1 LNHKLLLDQNISY
14 KLVSKLIDIFPNSS
28 HVRLE
33 NLQNASDKEIRKFTL
48 AEGFNIVTFDI
59 DFYEMSLIEGFPPK
73 IIWLRCGNSST
84 MNIEKMLREN
94 FIRIKDFFENETFS
108 CLELF

>member
-14 KLVSKLIDIFPNSS
+14 KLVKNLQEIFPNSS

-33 NLQNASDKEIRKFTL
+33 SLQNADDKIIREFAL
-48 AEGFNIVTFDI
+48 SNGFNIVTFDI
-59 DFYEMSLIEGFPPK
+59 DFYETSLIEGYPPK

-84 MNIEKMLREN
+84 KNIENILKTSFTKIIDFLEN
-94 FIRIKDFFENETFS
+94 KNFS